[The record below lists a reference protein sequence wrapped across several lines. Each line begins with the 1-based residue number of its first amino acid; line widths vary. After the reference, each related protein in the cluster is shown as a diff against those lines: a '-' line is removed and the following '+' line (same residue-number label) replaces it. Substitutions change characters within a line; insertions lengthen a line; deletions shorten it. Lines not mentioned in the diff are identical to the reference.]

1 MITFISEKQASEFVL
16 YKKNEFIEKN
26 TLKSFTGNEYIQ
38 EYCET
43 PSSKKYLKKI
53 LFMGIYIINI
63 LELYILILREKK
75 LLKEIELQLIDE
87 QNNCLTIKDIKYRNA
102 KARIESGKKIYYEVN
117 NLLKSD
123 FIDENLKNL
132 VHKTD
137 ELRKKLSCENGTET
151 EYYSYKMPEEAD
163 IYHYYLLDCKEE
175 LESVFP
181 KFFTCDFHYTNVGNS
196 VFVLG
201 IKEYLYIVGETR
213 GKILGE
219 INFKYFMNEIEK
231 DIDISIFEFIVS
243 ELKNL
248 KEEIDNKLLF
258 FAKKEDSNLLSNN
271 DFPFEYTFTNE
282 IRKTMFF
289 NLKENEHFK
298 NIINIVPNF
307 YDYCYILIDCNYL
320 KYENDK
326 LCSVTYPN
334 GKKTKKMFPDYYFFR
349 FLNDS
354 TFDLY
359 FQLNTIKNDYEKLI
373 NVKLVNNRSC
383 DGYSNE
389 FQTFFDKKF
398 EELESKK
405 NKI

>member
-1 MITFISEKQASEFVL
+1 M
-16 YKKNEFIEKN
+16 NH
-26 TLKSFTGNEYIQ
+26 
-38 EYCET
+38 
-43 PSSKKYLKKI
+43 
-53 LFMGIYIINI
+53 
-63 LELYILILREKK
+63 
-75 LLKEIELQLIDE
+75 LID
-87 QNNCLTIKDIKYRNA
+87 IKD
-102 KARIESGKKIYYEVN
+102 
-117 NLLKSD
+117 
-123 FIDENLKNL
+123 
-132 VHKTD
+132 
-137 ELRKKLSCENGTET
+137 LS
-151 EYYSYKMPEEAD
+151 
-163 IYHYYLLDCKEE
+163 
-175 LESVFP
+175 V
-181 KFFTCDFHYTNVGNS
+181 
-196 VFVLG
+196 
-201 IKEYLYIVGETR
+201 
-213 GKILGE
+213 
-219 INFKYFMNEIEK
+219 
-231 DIDISIFEFIVS
+231 
-243 ELKNL
+243 
-248 KEEIDNKLLF
+248 EEIDNKLLF

-405 NKI
+405 K